1 MSKVMAEAALLFD
14 LDGTMLMTDPI
25 HMGVFADLL
34 GPRGFTVDEAFY
46 MKHIHG
52 RLNLDFFAEFLPDE
66 PDPEGLSDLK
76 EFEFRR
82 RLPRPY
88 PAMPGVMAALQD
100 AQSHG
105 WALGV
110 VTNAKRDNAEAMLE
124 AIGARHFFDVIVSG
138 EECEKGKPH
147 PAPYREA
154 LRLVDI
160 PAHRA
165 IAFEDS
171 PAGVR
176 SAAAAGIVTVG
187 IRSSLD
193 DAALRASGADMT
205 IQDFTDPALGPILQ
219 RLTGV
224 DA

>member
-1 MSKVMAEAALLFD
+1 MAEAALLFD

-25 HMGVFADLL
+25 HMSVFADLL
-34 GPRGFTVDEAFY
+34 APRGLTVDEAFY

-52 RLNLDFFAEFLPDE
+52 RLNVDFFAEFLPDE
-66 PDPEGLSDLK
+66 PEPEGLSDLK
-76 EFEFRR
+76 EYEFRR

-88 PAMPGVMAALQD
+88 PAMPGVIAVLETAQD
-100 AQSHG
+100 QG

-110 VTNAKRDNAEAMLE
+110 VTNAKRENAEAMLA
-124 AIGARHFFDVIVSG
+124 AIGARRYFDVIVSG
-138 EECEKGKPH
+138 KECDQGKPH
-147 PAPYREA
+147 PVPYREA
-154 LRLVDI
+154 LRLLDI
-160 PAHRA
+160 PALRA

-193 DAALRASGADMT
+193 DGALRAAGADTT
-205 IQDFTDPALGPILQ
+205 IQDFADPALGPILQ

>member
-1 MSKVMAEAALLFD
+1 MAEAALLFD

-34 GPRGFTVDEAFY
+34 APRGLTVDEAFY

-52 RLNLDFFAEFLPDE
+52 RLNVDFFAEFLPDE
-66 PDPEGLSDLK
+66 PEPEGLSDLK
-76 EFEFRR
+76 EYEFRR

-88 PAMPGVMAALQD
+88 PAMPGVIAVLETAQD
-100 AQSHG
+100 QG

-110 VTNAKRDNAEAMLE
+110 VTNAKRENAEAMLA
-124 AIGARHFFDVIVSG
+124 AIGARRYFDVIVSG
-138 EECEKGKPH
+138 EECDQGKPH
-147 PAPYREA
+147 PVPYREA
-154 LRLVDI
+154 LRLLDI
-160 PAHRA
+160 PALRA

-193 DAALRASGADMT
+193 DGALRAAGAETT

>member
-1 MSKVMAEAALLFD
+1 MAEAALLFD

-34 GPRGFTVDEAFY
+34 GPRGFIVDDAFY

-52 RLNLDFFAEFLPDE
+52 RLNVDFFAEFLPDE

-76 EFEFRR
+76 EYEFRR

-88 PAMPGVMAALQD
+88 PAMPGVLAVLQD
-100 AQSHG
+100 AQDRGS
-105 WALGV
+105 ALGV
-110 VTNAKRDNAEAMLE
+110 VTNAKRENAEAMLA
-124 AIGARHFFDVIVSG
+124 AIGARHYFDVIVSG
-138 EECEKGKPH
+138 EECQNGKPD

-154 LRLVDI
+154 LRLLDI

-165 IAFEDS
+165 LAFEDS

-176 SAAAAGIVTVG
+176 SAAAAGILTIG

-193 DAALRASGADMT
+193 EAALRASGADMT

-224 DA
+224 EA

>member
-1 MSKVMAEAALLFD
+1 MAEAALLFD
-14 LDGTMLMTDPI
+14 LDGTMMMTDPI

-34 GPRGFTVDEAFY
+34 APRGLTVDEDFY

-52 RLNLDFFAEFLPDE
+52 RLNVDFFAEFLPDE

-76 EFEFRR
+76 EYEFRR

-88 PAMPGVMAALQD
+88 PAMPGVMAVLQE
-100 AQSHG
+100 AQNNG
-105 WALGV
+105 CALGV
-110 VTNAKRDNAEAMLE
+110 VTNARRENAEAMLA
-124 AIGARHFFDVIVSG
+124 AIGARHYFDVIVSG
-138 EECEKGKPH
+138 EECPRGKPD
-147 PAPYREA
+147 PAPYLEA
-154 LRLVDI
+154 LRLLDI

-176 SAAAAGIVTVG
+176 SAAAAGIVTIG
-187 IRSSLD
+187 IRSSLHD
-193 DAALRASGADMT
+193 GALRASGAGTT